1 MLLLRNFILILALL
15 IVCSCENNNSSDFAA
30 GYTCIGDPAGCLSV
44 INGEFETLEDCNEI
58 CTAQPTNFQTTITVF
73 LYENCPIAQ
82 YMCGPLRE
90 ASRYFC
96 YTLNQDM
103 IFRGFSPN
111 SFSTDESLSN
121 FVIQYDIPFS
131 VVVDYNE
138 LDSEPGPYSQH
149 YLPIVTPEVF
159 IELNGNLIYRG
170 MIDNSYQA
178 LGEWSPPSE
187 NYLIDIL
194 TDIVNGIAIDYY
206 ETEAVGCLIN
216 Y

>member
-1 MLLLRNFILILALL
+1 MLLLRNFTLTLVLL
-15 IVCSCENNNSSDFAA
+15 MVFSCEKNDSSDFAV
-30 GYTCIGDPAGCLSV
+30 GYTCLGDAGGCLSV
-44 INGEFETLEDCNEI
+44 INGEFSTLEDCNAI
-58 CTAQPTNFQTTITVF
+58 CGLKPNNTQTTITVF

-96 YTLNQDM
+96 DTLNQNM

-131 VVVDYNE
+131 VMVDYNE

-178 LGEWSPPSE
+178 LGEWSLPSE

-194 TDIVNGIAIDYY
+194 TDIVNGIAIDYS

>member
-1 MLLLRNFILILALL
+1 MLLLRNFTLILVLL
-15 IVCSCENNNSSDFAA
+15 TLCSCEKNDSGDPTV
-30 GYTCIGDPAGCLSV
+30 GYTCPGDVGGCLSV
-44 INGEFETLEDCNEI
+44 INGEFETFEDCNAT
-58 CTAQPTNFQTTITVF
+58 CNPKPNNFQTTITVF

-96 YTLNQDM
+96 DTLNQNM

-111 SFSTDESLSN
+111 SLSTNESLSN

-131 VVVDYNE
+131 VMVDYNE
-138 LDSEPGPYSQH
+138 LDNEPGPYSQH

-170 MIDNSYQA
+170 MVDNSYQA

-194 TDIVNGIAIDYY
+194 TDIVNGIAIDYS

>member
-1 MLLLRNFILILALL
+1 MLLSRNFTLILALL
-15 IVCSCENNNSSDFAA
+15 IVCSCDKNDSSDFDV
-30 GYTCIGDPAGCLSV
+30 GYTCLGDAGGCLSV
-44 INGEFETLEDCNEI
+44 ISGEFETFEDCNST
-58 CTAQPTNFQTTITVF
+58 CTPKPNNFQTTITVF

-96 YTLNQDM
+96 DTLNQNM

-111 SFSTDESLSN
+111 SFSTYESLSN

-131 VVVDYNE
+131 VMVDYNE
-138 LDSEPGPYSQH
+138 LDNEPGPYSQH

-178 LGEWSPPSE
+178 LGEWSLPSE

-194 TDIVNGIAIDYY
+194 TDIVNGIEVDYS

>member
-96 YTLNQDM
+96 DTLNQDM